1 VKRFYDLAMTGNVPD
16 SYKHYPKRITPGDDL
31 IAGGAHL
38 KWYDIRRAE
47 AVISDDMQGNA
58 REFLRAEMDA
68 GRLNLQGELG
78 FVILHLCGES
88 FFFLI
93 VNTWRNANELWET
106 VYAEDGDEPFRLW
119 PRDDAHKPVFCVWEL
134 GAVIHEQKTWTQ
146 FLYSA
151 RDENARNAWIA
162 DRFTGEA

>member
-1 VKRFYDLAMTGNVPD
+1 MTGNVSD

-47 AVISDDMQGNA
+47 YGIDADTQREA
-58 REFLRAEMDA
+58 RAFLRAEMDA
-68 GRLNLQGELG
+68 GRLSLEDELG

-93 VNTWRNANELWET
+93 VNTWRSNNELWET
-106 VYAEDGDEPFRLW
+106 VYGKEGSEPFKLW
-119 PRDDAHKPVFCVWEL
+119 PRDDTHKPVFCVWEL
-134 GAVIHEQKTWTQ
+134 GAVIHEQKTWTK
-146 FLYSA
+146 FLYSP
-151 RDENARNAWIA
+151 RDENARSAWIG

>member
-1 VKRFYDLAMTGNVPD
+1 MTGNVPD

-31 IAGGAHL
+31 IAGDAYL

-47 AVISDDMQGNA
+47 AVISDSAQSDA
-58 REFLRAEMDA
+58 HAFVEAEIEA
-68 GRLNLQGELG
+68 GHLNLQRELG

-93 VNTWRNANELWET
+93 VSTWRSANELWET
-106 VYAEDGDEPFRLW
+106 VYAKEGDAPFKLW
-119 PRDDAHKPVFCVWEL
+119 PRDDTHKPVFCVWEL

>member
-1 VKRFYDLAMTGNVPD
+1 MTGNVPD

-31 IAGGAHL
+31 IAGDAQF
-38 KWYDIRRAE
+38 KWYDIRRAK
-47 AVISDDMQGNA
+47 AVIGDEVQRDA
-58 REFLRAEMDA
+58 RAFLRSEMDA

-93 VNTWRNANELWET
+93 VSTWRSANELWET
-106 VYAEDGDEPFRLW
+106 VYAKDGDEPFKLW
-119 PRDDAHKPVFCVWEL
+119 PRDEAHKPVFCVWEL
-134 GAVIHEQKTWTQ
+134 GAVIHEQKTWTT
-146 FLYSA
+146 FLYSP
-151 RDENARNAWIA
+151 RDEEARNAWIA

>member
-1 VKRFYDLAMTGNVPD
+1 MTGNVPD
-16 SYKHYPKRITPGDDL
+16 SYRHYPKRIAPGDDL
-31 IAGGAHL
+31 VAGSAHL

-47 AVISDDMQGNA
+47 SVIGDDTQRDA
-58 REFLRAEMDA
+58 RAFLRAEMDA
-68 GRLNLQGELG
+68 GRLNLKGELG

-93 VNTWRNANELWET
+93 VNAWRSANELWET
-106 VYAEDGDEPFRLW
+106 VYAKEGDESFKLW
-119 PRDDAHKPVFCVWEL
+119 PRDDTHKPTFCVWEL

-151 RDENARNAWIA
+151 RDENARDAWIG
-162 DRFTGEA
+162 DRFTGEV

>member
-1 VKRFYDLAMTGNVPD
+1 VKRFYDLPMTGNVPD
-16 SYKHYPKRITPGDDL
+16 SYTHYRKRITPDDDL
-31 IAGGAHL
+31 IAGEAHL

-47 AVISDDMQGNA
+47 AMISDAVKKNA
-58 REFLRAEMDA
+58 RAFLRSEMEA
-68 GRLNLQGELG
+68 GRLNLQGDLG
-78 FVILHLCGES
+78 FVILHLCGDS

-106 VYAEDGDEPFRLW
+106 VYAKEGDETFKLW
-119 PRDDAHKPVFCVWEL
+119 PRDDSHKPVFCVWEL
-134 GAVIHEQKTWTQ
+134 GAVIHEQKAWTE

-151 RDENARNAWIA
+151 RDENARNAWIG